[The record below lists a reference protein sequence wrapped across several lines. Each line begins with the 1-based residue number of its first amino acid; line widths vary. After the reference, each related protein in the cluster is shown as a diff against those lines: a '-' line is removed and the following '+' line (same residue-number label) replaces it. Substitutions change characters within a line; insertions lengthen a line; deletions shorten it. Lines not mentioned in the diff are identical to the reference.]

1 MKASSISKV
10 TLRQEKL
17 KSGKLSLYLDFYP
30 PIWNPN
36 IKKMSRREFL
46 GLYLIAEPQ
55 DKFEMDYN
63 EAILIKARGI
73 RAQREMAIINEEFGF
88 IDKTKKH
95 ADFLSYFE
103 NKAKSK
109 YQKWEIVYKHFCEFT
124 NGRCLIKDV
133 TIGLCNDFRS
143 HILSLRV
150 KKKKYAKIATNS
162 AAGYWSTFRA
172 LLKMAYKEGLLNE
185 NINDH
190 LESIDWEEPKIN
202 FLEIE
207 EIKKLAATPCKVDVL
222 KRASL
227 FACLTGLRISDIL
240 QLKWD
245 NIEDQDTSHSTT
257 QRRSIILLWRA
268 EPWTRIQR
276 IEPRPY
282 PRAIQKLAE
291 SRRNHQE
298 NNLPWLTPHLRNPA
312 DNQRHRHL
320 HSIEDAHPQK
330 RRHYPDLR

>member
-73 RAQREMAIINEEFGF
+73 RAQREMAIIYEEFGF

-95 ADFLSYFE
+95 ADFLAYFE
-103 NKAKSK
+103 QKAKSK

-124 NGRCLIKDV
+124 NGRCLVKDV

-150 KKKKYAKIATNS
+150 KKKKYARIATNS

-172 LLKMAYKEGLLNE
+172 LLKMAYKEGLITE

-207 EIKKLAATPCKVDVL
+207 EIKKLAA
-222 KRASL
+222 
-227 FACLTGLRISDIL
+227 
-240 QLKWD
+240 
-245 NIEDQDTSHSTT
+245 
-257 QRRSIILLWRA
+257 
-268 EPWTRIQR
+268 
-276 IEPRPY
+276 
-282 PRAIQKLAE
+282 
-291 SRRNHQE
+291 
-298 NNLPWLTPHLRNPA
+298 NPA
-312 DNQRHRHL
+312 R
-320 HSIEDAHPQK
+320 SM
-330 RRHYPDLR
+330 Y